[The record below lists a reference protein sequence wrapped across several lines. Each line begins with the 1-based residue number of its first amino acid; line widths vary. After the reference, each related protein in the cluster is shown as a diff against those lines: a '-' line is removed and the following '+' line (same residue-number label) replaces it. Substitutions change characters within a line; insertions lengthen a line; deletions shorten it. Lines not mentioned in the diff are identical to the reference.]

1 VRYELIDGLAYLMA
15 PVPTV
20 RHVSSKNPM
29 IKINNNFYLT
39 IAVAVS
45 IGIFFVAGRI
55 SGTLNSTG
63 LHWIAHIAAYA
74 FLGACYAKGLPR
86 STVVMVTLLTAGIG
100 GLHELYEVGRF
111 GIALELRDLFYDI
124 VGAFAGALLVRQ
136 LLVLAATR
144 ER

>member
-1 VRYELIDGLAYLMA
+1 
-15 PVPTV
+15 
-20 RHVSSKNPM
+20 M

-39 IAVAVS
+39 IAVAMS
-45 IGIFFVAGRI
+45 IGIFFVAGQI
-55 SGTLNSTG
+55 SGTLNRTG

-111 GIALELRDLFYDI
+111 GIDFEFHDLFYDI

-136 LLVLAATR
+136 LLVLAASR
-144 ER
+144 EG